1 MEEQMKKLLTLT
13 LIAMF
18 AFCGFAQAR
27 VQYDSTGRN
36 IIQDN
41 TIRGQKRQA
50 QYNQQRKIQAAAAAR
65 IDYDSDRSQ
74 PVSDW
79 AKKHTYKTF
88 EPRQNYNYYQ
98 K

>member
-1 MEEQMKKLLTLT
+1 MEENMKKLLVLT

-18 AFCGFAQAR
+18 ACCGFAQAR

-50 QYNQQRKIQAAAAAR
+50 QYAAAAR
-65 IDYDSDRSQ
+65 INYDADARRSQ

-88 EPRQNYNYYQ
+88 EPRQNYRYYE

>member
-1 MEEQMKKLLTLT
+1 MKKLFTLT

-18 AFCGFAQAR
+18 AFCGFASAR

-36 IIQDN
+36 IVQDN

-50 QYNQQRKIQAAAAAR
+50 QYTQERKIQAAAAAR
-65 IDYDSDRSQ
+65 INYDADTNRSQ

-98 K
+98 R